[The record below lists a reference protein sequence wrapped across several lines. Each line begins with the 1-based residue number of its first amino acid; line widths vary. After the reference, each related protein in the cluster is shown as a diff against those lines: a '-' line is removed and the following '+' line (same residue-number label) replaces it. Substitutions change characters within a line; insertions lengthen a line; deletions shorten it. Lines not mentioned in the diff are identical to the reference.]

1 MECLRKFSVII
12 PLALGLCLIGE
23 ASWATKAYVT
33 DSLKISIRTGPS
45 IENKIINYL
54 GSGQP
59 VDVLESQEGWSHVR
73 VLEHKLGDL
82 EGWILSRYLITRLPW
97 EFKVKSLKEENT
109 KIKEKLAHI
118 EKEYGETASREQV
131 LTKEKKEDTEAL
143 EKLLNEYETLR
154 REPADY
160 LKLKDAHER
169 TRSAL
174 ESNQEN
180 IKELTQENE
189 TLRTSQ
195 RNRWFATGALVLL
208 CGLLIGILFGRQ
220 QKRRKSLYH

>member
-23 ASWATKAYVT
+23 ASWASKAYVT

-97 EFKVKSLKEENT
+97 EFQAKSLKEENT
-109 KIKEKLAHI
+109 NIKEKLARI
-118 EKEYGETASREQV
+118 EKEFGETARREQI
-131 LTKEKKEDTEAL
+131 LIKETKEDTEAL
-143 EKLLNEYETLR
+143 EKLRSEYETLK
-154 REPADY
+154 RESADY
-160 LKLKDAHER
+160 LKLKDTHEK

-174 ESNQEN
+174 ESNQKSN
-180 IKELTQENE
+180 KELTQENE

-195 RNRWFATGALVLL
+195 QNRWFATGALVLF
-208 CGLLIGILFGRQ
+208 CGLIIGILVGR
-220 QKRRKSLYH
+220 QKRRKSLYY